1 MSSSSWLRMASGSL
15 FNQRTLWT
23 YARTWYKNDATGAC
37 RELILEA
44 AAKWNEEEGDYRDD
58 ITCMVVRVN
67 PLDHAAA
74 DLAYLPAAADELEH
88 QAGNRQRT
96 SNRKVGSGKK
106 TVLLDTK
113 GAGTIDTA
121 GVDTTGD
128 GTADTFYPAEKVDGN
143 VVVHTD
149 MARKASNFIGGNKNG
164 GTQQP
169 RRRLLPINKSSSPRS
184 RRRSTRPSSPTARAT
199 RTTKLSTY

>member
-1 MSSSSWLRMASGSL
+1 MASDGIWEFIQS
-15 FNQRTLWT
+15 
-23 YARTWYKNDATGAC
+23 KNAVDLCKDLVQKDDATGAC

-149 MARKASNFIGGNKNG
+149 MARKASNFIGGNNKRLP
-164 GTQQP
+164 P
-169 RRRLLPINKSSSPRS
+169 RRRLLPINRSSSPRS
-184 RRRSTRPSSPTARAT
+184 RRRSTRPSSPTARRA
-199 RTTKLSTY
+199 RTTG

>member
-1 MSSSSWLRMASGSL
+1 M
-15 FNQRTLWT
+15 
-23 YARTWYKNDATGAC
+23 
-37 RELILEA
+37 ILEA

-121 GVDTTGD
+121 GVTRPA
-128 GTADTFYPAEKVDGN
+128 TAPRLLYPAEKVDGN

-149 MARKASNFIGGNKNG
+149 MARSLEF
-164 GTQQP
+164 
-169 RRRLLPINKSSSPRS
+169 
-184 RRRSTRPSSPTARAT
+184 
-199 RTTKLSTY
+199 Y